1 MKVPSVFKKTAV
13 LSAGLALF
21 LATGPAVA
29 DLTEGEAFP
38 EVTLSDQHGESL
50 ELPGDARVVLMT
62 VEMAPA
68 DITNDVLA
76 DMGPEAIEEAGIRYV
91 ADTHGMPPFV
101 LENVVMPRMQER
113 AYTIGVTEG
122 PEDMGFMPH
131 RRDHVSVVFLDGEG
145 TVTGTGSASS
155 EAALRELLEDAGT
168 D

>member
-1 MKVPSVFKKTAV
+1 MQALSVLKKTVV
-13 LSAGLALF
+13 LSAGLGLL
-21 LATGPAVA
+21 LAAAPAAA
-29 DLTEGEAFP
+29 DLSEGDAFP
-38 EVTLSDQHGESL
+38 DVTLNDQHGEPL

-68 DITNDVLA
+68 DITNDVLG

-113 AYTIGVTEG
+113 PYRTGVTEG
-122 PEDMGFMPH
+122 PGDMGFMPH
-131 RRDHVSVVFLDGEG
+131 QRDHVSVVFLDGEG
-145 TVTGTGSASS
+145 TVTGTGAAAS
-155 EAALRELLEDAGT
+155 EAALRQMLEGAG

>member
-1 MKVPSVFKKTAV
+1 MQALSVLKKTVV
-13 LSAGLALF
+13 LSAGLGLL
-21 LATGPAVA
+21 LAAAPVAA
-29 DLTEGEAFP
+29 DLSEGDPFP
-38 EVTLSDQHGESL
+38 DVTLNDQHGEPL

-68 DITNDVLA
+68 DITNDVLG

-113 AYTIGVTEG
+113 PYRTGVTEG
-122 PEDMGFMPH
+122 PDDMGFMPH
-131 RRDHVSVVFLDGEG
+131 QRDHVSVVFLDGEG
-145 TVTGTGSASS
+145 TVTGTGAAAS
-155 EAALRELLEDAGT
+155 EAALRQMLEGAG